1 MSNIDIYDI
10 ASKEWY
16 KQSTS
21 GGPGVAL
28 AQGCAVMQPAK
39 DYSSFNI
46 YWYGGYDGL
55 QSMNASVW
63 SDDVWVLSL
72 PSFTWTKVASGRT
85 GMARAGHRCVMPYP
99 DQMMVIGG
107 TPTGSMDYLCVTDMI
122 QIFNVSSAKW
132 LDSYDPTVWGEYQV
146 PSAVYKAIG
155 GDESG
160 GATSTAPATWDTSSL
175 GSVFQTAYATSKITT
190 YYPYPAATTTGSA
203 STPTS
208 TTKDKSGSG
217 VPKFLAPL
225 LGVVLGLLFLS
236 SLVVGILLWRRRRL
250 LKKNGGVS
258 VVATDEHGNRIM
270 SWINGQTGAE
280 AKSETVTT
288 TDELVNSM
296 TPPPDVGGFHPV
308 QQYLF
313 PQQHHDR
320 NHSMSQG
327 ATHYEVDNNEVV
339 ELPGKSPNRIP
350 SPLPSFRLFLFS
362 FLYLPFQTPCLE
374 SDHATQRPPAQQSCP
389 TRPCRLATSSS
400 GASVG
405 AAPTTPTPWDGA
417 PSRRPTRARW

>member
-1 MSNIDIYDI
+1 MSDIDIYDI
-10 ASKEWY
+10 ANKKWY
-16 KQSTS
+16 TQSTS

-46 YWYGGYDGL
+46 YWYGGYDGIH
-55 QSMNASVW
+55 STDASDW

-72 PSFTWTKVASGRT
+72 PSFAWNKVASGRP

-107 TPTGSMDYLCVTDMI
+107 TPVAPSLGYSCVTDVI
-122 QIFNVSSAKW
+122 QIFNVSSAQW
-132 LDSYDPTVWGEYQV
+132 LDKYDPSVWYEYQV
-146 PSAVYKAIG
+146 PTVVYEAIG

-160 GATSTAPATWDTSSL
+160 SATSTAPATWDTTSL
-175 GSVFQTAYATSKITT
+175 GSVFQTAYATSKITN
-190 YYPYPAATTTGSA
+190 YYPYPAAATTGSTP
-203 STPTS
+203 TPTS
-208 TTKDKSGSG
+208 TTKSKSGSG

-225 LGVVLGLLFLS
+225 LGVVLGLLFVS

-288 TDELVNSM
+288 TDELVHPM
-296 TPPPDVGGFHPV
+296 TPPADIGGFRPL
-308 QQYLF
+308 QQYPF
-313 PQQHHDR
+313 PQQHHDQAY
-320 NHSMSQG
+320 HPISQVSVP
-327 ATHYEVDNNEVV
+327 YEVDNNEVV
-339 ELPGKSPNRIP
+339 ELPGKSPNTFPI
-350 SPLPSFRLFLFS
+350 FR
-362 FLYLPFQTPCLE
+362 YTYQNTV
-374 SDHATQRPPAQQSCP
+374 
-389 TRPCRLATSSS
+389 CRF
-400 GASVG
+400 
-405 AAPTTPTPWDGA
+405 
-417 PSRRPTRARW
+417 